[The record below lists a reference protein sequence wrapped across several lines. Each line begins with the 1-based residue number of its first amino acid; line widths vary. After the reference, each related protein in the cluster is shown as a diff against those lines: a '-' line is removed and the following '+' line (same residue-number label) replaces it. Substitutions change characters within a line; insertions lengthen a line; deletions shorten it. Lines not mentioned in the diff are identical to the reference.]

1 MKPLLLLLALLGPV
15 PSGEGWWQ
23 REWKFRRP
31 IAVNNRLDKPLE
43 KGFTMQVEIDPDYL
57 GIRDRSRTDFADWAL
72 VHKGTRIPAIVQP
85 GRAKTQLVS
94 FRIVEEIKA
103 ASFDGYLLYYGNP
116 EAVAPKVAPEEVFEF
131 YEDFSRPEAL
141 GERFLVDKDL
151 ACTVQNGALLIKEC
165 ANGRGPA
172 TPCRLVFRRFP
183 ALAGFELSFDLD
195 MESSD
200 AAAAGCLVTV
210 DLKEPGA
217 ADESIAKKVA
227 TLVEQLG
234 DDEWDSREKATRELI
249 AVGRPAVA
257 RLSEAAQSPDAEIK
271 WRATHILKQIA
282 ERSPAPLISAG
293 IVGGDSRLPVALNS
307 VIGKNRSSLKYKSGW
322 PVKTRVTLE
331 RDGDGD
337 VKVQWDGR
345 SPQSGQMPGEIREV
359 GFSIFKGT
367 TSPLGT
373 IRIDNIMVR
382 RSIEDDSRPT
392 SMIDVEET
400 RP

>member
-1 MKPLLLLLALLGPV
+1 
-15 PSGEGWWQ
+15 
-23 REWKFRRP
+23 
-31 IAVNNRLDKPLE
+31 
-43 KGFTMQVEIDPDYL
+43 
-57 GIRDRSRTDFADWAL
+57 
-72 VHKGTRIPAIVQP
+72 
-85 GRAKTQLVS
+85 
-94 FRIVEEIKA
+94 
-103 ASFDGYLLYYGNP
+103 
-116 EAVAPKVAPEEVFEF
+116 
-131 YEDFSRPEAL
+131 
-141 GERFLVDKDL
+141 
-151 ACTVQNGALLIKEC
+151 
-165 ANGRGPA
+165 
-172 TPCRLVFRRFP
+172 
-183 ALAGFELSFDLD
+183 
-195 MESSD
+195 MESTD

-217 ADESIAKKVA
+217 ADESIAKKVSM
-227 TLVEQLG
+227 LVEQLG
-234 DDEWDSREKATRELI
+234 EDEWDSREKATRELI
-249 AVGRPAVA
+249 AIGRPAVP
-257 RLSEAAQSPDAEIK
+257 RLSEAAQSPDAEVK
-271 WRATHILKQIA
+271 WRATHVLKQIA

-293 IVGGDSRLPVALNS
+293 VVGGDSRLPVALNS

-392 SMIDVEET
+392 TMIDVEET

>member
-1 MKPLLLLLALLGPV
+1 
-15 PSGEGWWQ
+15 
-23 REWKFRRP
+23 
-31 IAVNNRLDKPLE
+31 
-43 KGFTMQVEIDPDYL
+43 
-57 GIRDRSRTDFADWAL
+57 
-72 VHKGTRIPAIVQP
+72 
-85 GRAKTQLVS
+85 
-94 FRIVEEIKA
+94 
-103 ASFDGYLLYYGNP
+103 
-116 EAVAPKVAPEEVFEF
+116 
-131 YEDFSRPEAL
+131 
-141 GERFLVDKDL
+141 
-151 ACTVQNGALLIKEC
+151 
-165 ANGRGPA
+165 
-172 TPCRLVFRRFP
+172 
-183 ALAGFELSFDLD
+183 

-217 ADESIAKKVA
+217 SDESVAKKVA

-234 DDEWDSREKATRELI
+234 DDEWEIREKATRELI

-257 RLSEAAQSPDAEIK
+257 RLSESVQSKDAEIK
-271 WRATHILKQIA
+271 WRSTHILKQIA
-282 ERSPAPLISAG
+282 ERSPALLISAG
-293 IVGGDSRLPVALNS
+293 VVGGDARLPIALNS

-367 TSPLGT
+367 TSPLGS
-373 IRIDNIMVR
+373 IRIDNIVVR
-382 RSIEDDSRPT
+382 RSVEDDSRPT
-392 SMIDVEET
+392 TMIDVEET

>member
-1 MKPLLLLLALLGPV
+1 MKLLLLLSLLGTAPA
-15 PSGEGWWQ
+15 GEGWWNQ
-23 REWKFRRP
+23 DWKFRRP

-43 KGFTMQVEIDPDYL
+43 KGFTLQVEIDPDYL
-57 GIRDRSRTDFADWAL
+57 GIRNRSKVDFGDWAL
-72 VHKGTRIPAIVQP
+72 VHKGTRIPVFVQP
-85 GRAKTQLVS
+85 GRAKTRLVS

-103 ASFDGYLLYYGNP
+103 ATFDGYLLYYGNP
-116 EAVAPKVAPEEVFEF
+116 DAVAPKVAPEEVFEF

-141 GERFLVDKDL
+141 AERFLVDKDL
-151 ACTVQNGALLIKEC
+151 TCTVENGALVIQEC
-165 ANGRGPA
+165 ANGRGAA

-183 ALAGFELSFDLD
+183 ALPAFELSFDLD

-217 ADESIAKKVA
+217 ADESIAKKVS

-249 AVGRPAVA
+249 AIGRPAVS
-257 RLSEAAQSPDAEIK
+257 RLSEAAQSADAEVK
-271 WRATHILKQIA
+271 WRATHVLKQIA

-293 IVGGDSRLPVALNS
+293 VVGGDSRLPVALNS

-392 SMIDVEET
+392 TMIDVEET

>member
-1 MKPLLLLLALLGPV
+1 MESLLILIALCA
-15 PSGEGWWQ
+15 PSPAGEGWWSKD
-23 REWKFRRP
+23 WKFRRP
-31 IAVNNRLDKPLE
+31 IAINNRLDRPLD
-43 KGFTMQVEIDPDYL
+43 KGFTMQIEIDPDYL
-57 GIRDRSRTDFADWAL
+57 GIRDHSRTDFGDWAV
-72 VHKGTRIPAIVQP
+72 VHKGVRIPAFVQP
-85 GRAKTQLVS
+85 SRARILLIS
-94 FRIVEEIKA
+94 FRIVDDIKA
-103 ASFDGYLLYYGNP
+103 GSFDGYLLYYGNP
-116 EAVAPKVAPEEVFEF
+116 DATPPKVAPEEIFEF
-131 YEDFSRPEAL
+131 FEDFSRPESL

-151 ACTVQNGALLIKEC
+151 TCTVQDGALLIQESGS
-165 ANGRGPA
+165 GRGPA
-172 TPCRLVFRRFP
+172 TPCRLIFRKFP
-183 ALAGFELSFDLD
+183 ALAAFELSFDLE

-200 AAAAGCLVTV
+200 AAAAGCLITV

-234 DDEWDSREKATRELI
+234 NDEWDAREKATAGLI
-249 AVGRPAVA
+249 AIGRPAVA

-271 WRATHILKQIA
+271 WRSTHILKLIA

-293 IVGGDSRLPVALNS
+293 IVGGDTKLPVALNT
-307 VIGKNRSSLKYKSGW
+307 VIGKNRSSLKYRSGW

-373 IRIDNIMVR
+373 IRIHNIVVR
-382 RSIEDDSRPT
+382 RSVEDDSRPT
-392 SMIDVEET
+392 TMIDVEET